1 MQYKVNPSWLAVKP
15 LHNATFK
22 IKTLDKS
29 DDDGASVRKIHITT
43 LCIPVTYDFVL
54 DNVPGLQERPPV
66 PPSTDDPAYI
76 GTDLPPKGFDF
87 ILHVGVAGPGSIS
100 IETLAHKLGYE
111 KPDASGRYAPIVQS
125 GGKGKVSRG
134 FAEGYDDLADEL
146 QTQIDVPQLVRHLK
160 DAGVKV
166 SAFKYTRNSLI
177 FGPQSVQQSTDAGRY
192 LCDFVFYCSL
202 AAAEKSDTKSTP
214 VLFLHCPPT
223 GHPHSTEEVTD
234 AITKVVTWVGSRL
247 PL

>member
-15 LHNATFK
+15 LHNATLK
-22 IKTLDKS
+22 IKTLEKS
-29 DDDGASVRKIHITT
+29 EDDSISVRKIHITT

-134 FAEGYDDLADEL
+134 FAEGYEKLADEL
-146 QTQIDVPQLVRHLK
+146 QTQIDVPQLVRHLE
-160 DAGVKV
+160 DTGVKV
-166 SAFKYTRNSLI
+166 SAFRCTSNLLMVWPAERSTIDGCWAVSLRLRVLLLTRCGGKEGHEVNTCALLALPANWLPSHHR
-177 FGPQSVQQSTDAGRY
+177 GSHGR
-192 LCDFVFYCSL
+192 D
-202 AAAEKSDTKSTP
+202 
-214 VLFLHCPPT
+214 H
-223 GHPHSTEEVTD
+223 
-234 AITKVVTWVGSRL
+234 
-247 PL
+247 

>member
-15 LHNATFK
+15 LHNATLK

-29 DDDGASVRKIHITT
+29 EDDSISVRKIHITT

-54 DNVPGLQERPPV
+54 DNVPGLQEHPPV

-111 KPDASGRYAPIVQS
+111 KPDASGKYAPIVQS

-134 FAEGYDDLADEL
+134 FAEGYEDLADEL

-177 FGPQSVQQSTDAGRY
+177 FWPAERPTIDGCREVSLRLRVLLLARCGGKERHEVNTSTLLTLPANRPP
-192 LCDFVFYCSL
+192 SL
-202 AAAEKSDTKSTP
+202 
-214 VLFLHCPPT
+214 H
-223 GHPHSTEEVTD
+223 
-234 AITKVVTWVGSRL
+234 
-247 PL
+247 